1 MYCNTLEYTTKYIST
16 HCSSNIKMEINTKVP
31 GDDARTL
38 ALLQT
43 AKKKHKIIMLTSKSE
58 LRLKKHAL

>member
-16 HCSSNIKMEINTKVP
+16 QCSSNIKMEINTKVP

-43 AKKKHKIIMLTSKSE
+43 AKKKTQNNS
-58 LRLKKHAL
+58 AD

>member
-43 AKKKHKIIMLTSKSE
+43 AKKKTQNNS
-58 LRLKKHAL
+58 AD